1 MIDDYKL
8 YQLLTL
14 HYVRLVERLTALD
27 QESAQLQAKLAIV
40 DEMIALQDA
49 QDEEPEYQI

>member
-27 QESAQLQAKLAIV
+27 QESAQLKCKLAIV
-40 DEMIALQDA
+40 DELIAEQDG
-49 QDEEPEYQI
+49 QEEPEYQI